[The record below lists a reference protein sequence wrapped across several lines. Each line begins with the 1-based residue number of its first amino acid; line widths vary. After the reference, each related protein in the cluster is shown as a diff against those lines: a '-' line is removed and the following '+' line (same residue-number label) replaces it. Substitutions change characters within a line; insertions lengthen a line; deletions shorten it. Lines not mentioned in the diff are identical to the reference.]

1 MVDVKFS
8 EPAASEDDVETRQ
21 LIVAGDTIGIVKAY
35 KATDEEAK
43 TIKGKLKKKI
53 KPGQVFSA
61 KVFLEKEIDE
71 KTTEAVA
78 TGVRGMY
85 ADLQGKV
92 YFVVKTHD
100 GIIPLRVG

>member
-8 EPAASEDDVETRQ
+8 DPTTSEDDVETRQ
-21 LIVAGDTIGIVKAY
+21 LIVGGAAVGVVKAY
-35 KATDEEAK
+35 KATEEEAK

-53 KPGQVFSA
+53 KAGQVFSA

-71 KTTEAVA
+71 TTTEAVA

-92 YFVVKTHD
+92 YFVVRTHD

>member
-1 MVDVKFS
+1 MVDVKLS
-8 EPAASEDDVETRQ
+8 DPATSDDNAETRQ
-21 LIVAGDTIGIVKAY
+21 LTVAGDAIGVVKAY

-61 KVFLEKEIDE
+61 KVFLNKEIDE
-71 KTTEAVA
+71 TTTQAVA
-78 TGVRGMY
+78 TEVRNMY
-85 ADLQGKV
+85 ADLQGKI
-92 YFVVKTHD
+92 YFVVKAHD

>member
-1 MVDVKFS
+1 MVDVRFS
-8 EPAASEDDVETRQ
+8 DPTTSEDDVETRQ
-21 LIVAGDTIGIVKAY
+21 LIVGGATAGVVKAY
-35 KATDEEAK
+35 KATEEEAK

-71 KTTEAVA
+71 TTTEAVA
-78 TGVRGMY
+78 AGVRGVY
-85 ADLQGKV
+85 ADLEGKV

-100 GIIPLRVG
+100 GIVPLRVG